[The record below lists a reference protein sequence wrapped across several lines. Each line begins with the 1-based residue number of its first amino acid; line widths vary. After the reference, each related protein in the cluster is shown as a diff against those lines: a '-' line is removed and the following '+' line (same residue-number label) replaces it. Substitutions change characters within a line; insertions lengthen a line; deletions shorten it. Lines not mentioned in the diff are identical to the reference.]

1 MKHKF
6 LFSVFIIFFILVFVA
21 LGSWQIVRLNWKN
34 NLILEIENS
43 LKNPPV
49 ELTNSNVENYLKIK
63 TSGSIDL
70 EKQIYLYNL
79 NDTGTPGFEVINPIL
94 INDTNYLINRGWIPF
109 EKKNSQ
115 EINVFDENDIIGTLK
130 LQGRKNIFKPDNN
143 LEENYWFSL
152 NREDIL
158 KFTGKE
164 FSKYIGNKYSV
175 AVSNGSV
182 ALEIALKALNLNKN
196 DQVIVTPRSFIIS
209 ASCVINCGLKPV
221 FADVDHNGNLSME
234 GIKKVYSNKIKAIIV
249 VHLNGMPCELDPI
262 IKFSKKFKLKIIE
275 DCSQAHGAE
284 YNKRSVGSFGD
295 ISTWS
300 FCQDKIITTGGEGGM
315 ISTNDKKLWEKC
327 WSHKDHGKDYYSV
340 FYKKHKLGF
349 KWLHENYGTNHR
361 MTEFQAAIGR
371 YQLKYLDTQI
381 PY

>member
-6 LFSVFIIFFILVFVA
+6 LFSVFVIFFILVFVA

-49 ELTNSNVENYLKIK
+49 ELTNSNAENYLKIK

-115 EINVFDENDIIGTLK
+115 EINIFDENDIIGTLK
-130 LQGRKNIFKPDNN
+130 QQGRKNIFKPDND

-164 FSKYIGNKYSV
+164 FSKYIIY
-175 AVSNGSV
+175 
-182 ALEIALKALNLNKN
+182 L
-196 DQVIVTPRSFIIS
+196 
-209 ASCVINCGLKPV
+209 
-221 FADVDHNGNLSME
+221 NGNYQVPKP
-234 GIKKVYSNKIKAIIV
+234 KKITANISNNHQKYALTWFSLAISI
-249 VHLNGMPCELDPI
+249 LLLYLY
-262 IKFSKKFKLKIIE
+262 FRKK
-275 DCSQAHGAE
+275 
-284 YNKRSVGSFGD
+284 
-295 ISTWS
+295 
-300 FCQDKIITTGGEGGM
+300 
-315 ISTNDKKLWEKC
+315 
-327 WSHKDHGKDYYSV
+327 
-340 FYKKHKLGF
+340 
-349 KWLHENYGTNHR
+349 NY
-361 MTEFQAAIGR
+361 
-371 YQLKYLDTQI
+371 
-381 PY
+381 

>member
-130 LQGRKNIFKPDNN
+130 LQGRKNIFKPDND

-164 FSKYIGNKYSV
+164 FSKYIIY
-175 AVSNGSV
+175 
-182 ALEIALKALNLNKN
+182 L
-196 DQVIVTPRSFIIS
+196 
-209 ASCVINCGLKPV
+209 
-221 FADVDHNGNLSME
+221 NGNYQVPKPKKITANISNNHQKYALSWFSLA
-234 GIKKVYSNKIKAIIV
+234 ISILLLYLYFRKK
-249 VHLNGMPCELDPI
+249 
-262 IKFSKKFKLKIIE
+262 
-275 DCSQAHGAE
+275 
-284 YNKRSVGSFGD
+284 
-295 ISTWS
+295 
-300 FCQDKIITTGGEGGM
+300 
-315 ISTNDKKLWEKC
+315 
-327 WSHKDHGKDYYSV
+327 
-340 FYKKHKLGF
+340 
-349 KWLHENYGTNHR
+349 NY
-361 MTEFQAAIGR
+361 
-371 YQLKYLDTQI
+371 
-381 PY
+381 